1 MNSSDYKKMKAQVLR
16 FSILSSSSLMRQVVT
31 TPTITKVLKITQT
44 PIIKAVIK
52 AKVAV
57 ELWTIINSRR
67 IKLDRL

>member
-1 MNSSDYKKMKAQVLR
+1 MNSSDYKKMKTQVLR

-31 TPTITKVLKITQT
+31 TPTTTKVLKITQT
-44 PIIKAVIK
+44 PIIKVVIK
-52 AKVAV
+52 AKAVV